1 MNVMKA
7 IGERI
12 KREDRDYPLKLSTQG
27 FSRGLSRGFSLIEM
41 LVVIT
46 LLVMLALIG
55 VSLFLGTLTNSNKTT
70 IGLSLKQQGENAM
83 SQMVNMI
90 RGAVHIES
98 CSSSALTIRNP
109 DDRTTQFTLSGTKIA
124 SNSGYYLT
132 SDDVVVTAG
141 PAFTCTL
148 ENGVYT
154 FANITFT
161 LKKGNSAS
169 DKPIEVVQQDFSAGV
184 GVRKY

>member
-1 MNVMKA
+1 MKA
-7 IGERI
+7 VKERI
-12 KREDRDYPLKLSTQG
+12 KWEDRDFPFASFVRVNPLTQ
-27 FSRGLSRGFSLIEM
+27 GFSLIEM

-55 VSLFLGTLTNSNKTT
+55 VSLFLGTLTNANKAT
-70 IGLSLKQQGENAM
+70 IALSLKQQGENAM

-90 RGAVHIES
+90 RSAARIES
-98 CSSSALTIRNP
+98 CSASSLTIRNP
-109 DDRTTQFTLSGTKIA
+109 DGQTTQFTLSGTKIA
-124 SNSGYYLT
+124 SNSGLYLT

-141 PAFTCTL
+141 PTFTCTL

-161 LKKGNSAS
+161 LKKGNSAT
-169 DKPIEVVQQDFSAGV
+169 DKPIEVVQQVFTAGV
-184 GVRKY
+184 GVRKF